1 VLEEVGVRHL
11 GADLVGAV
19 AELTATARDRRN
31 QREATARPDGDG
43 IPVDDSRANGN
54 GIQGDGIRTDGI
66 QGDGIRTD
74 GIQGDGI
81 RTDAT
86 TPTSATA

>member
-1 VLEEVGVRHL
+1 MVGVDVDGRRSPGHEV
-11 GADLVGAV
+11 DPDV
-19 AELTATARDRRN
+19 AHARDRRN

-74 GIQGDGI
+74 
-81 RTDAT
+81 AT

>member
-74 GIQGDGI
+74 
-81 RTDAT
+81 AT